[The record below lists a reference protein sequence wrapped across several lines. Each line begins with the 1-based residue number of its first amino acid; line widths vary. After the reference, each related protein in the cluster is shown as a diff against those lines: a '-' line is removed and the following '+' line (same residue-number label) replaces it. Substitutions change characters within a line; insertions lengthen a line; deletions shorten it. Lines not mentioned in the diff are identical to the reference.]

1 MTNYNIWGQTALMI
15 QRLEDKKEHF
25 LALCA
30 GAQREVHRIDQSID
44 TLKQVKGDLKEAEGY
59 LNEIRVKISE
69 RSRKREALQEE
80 VDDLR
85 KTKGITLAAKSFSDG
100 SFSTSKS
107 QRSSAPPAPHHHERT
122 RLTPNSGR
130 QSSVENGHGDNKSAP
145 PEKSEGTTSN

>member
-1 MTNYNIWGQTALMI
+1 MTNYNIWGQTAVMI

-69 RSRKREALQEE
+69 RSRK
-80 VDDLR
+80 
-85 KTKGITLAAKSFSDG
+85 
-100 SFSTSKS
+100 
-107 QRSSAPPAPHHHERT
+107 
-122 RLTPNSGR
+122 
-130 QSSVENGHGDNKSAP
+130 
-145 PEKSEGTTSN
+145 